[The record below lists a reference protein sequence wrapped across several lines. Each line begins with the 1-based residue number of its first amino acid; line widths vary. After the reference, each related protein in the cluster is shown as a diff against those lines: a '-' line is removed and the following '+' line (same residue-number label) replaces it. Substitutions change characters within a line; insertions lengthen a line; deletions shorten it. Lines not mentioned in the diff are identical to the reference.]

1 MSRDEIW
8 TVPLDRLRVART
20 NARKDPAAGEED
32 ATLAGLA
39 QSIKEHGLLN
49 PPTVCETA
57 DGHYEILAG
66 QRRYW
71 ACKELG
77 LPEIP
82 VIVRSRMSEARAVTL
97 SLIENVQRADMHPLD
112 KARAYDELRRH
123 YAGNLREVAAT
134 TGVSVRTIE
143 RYLVLLKLPRTL
155 QDELGTTHGSAGIG
169 TLAAIAKA
177 FAHPHDMVGAYNQI
191 GGFTQTIQAE
201 ILKRAQ
207 GDVKALPELVLQA
220 QEGAFAI
227 QRCGTG
233 LGDCPHIPDALRRPL
248 IDAVRALQRG
258 AAEPAAS
265 LKVFAGQLKKPRRR

>member
-1 MSRDEIW
+1 MSSDAILMVR
-8 TVPLDRLRVART
+8 LDRLRVART
-20 NARKDPAAGEED
+20 NARKDTAAGEED

-49 PPTVCETA
+49 PPTVCEA
-57 DGHYEILAG
+57 EDGHYEILAG

-82 VIVRSRMSEARAVTL
+82 VIVRSRVSEARAVTL

-123 YAGNLREVAAT
+123 YASNLRDVAAT

-143 RYLVLLKLPRTL
+143 RYLVLLKLPATL
-155 QDELGTTHGSAGIG
+155 QDELGTMHGAAGIG
-169 TLAAIAKA
+169 TMAAIAKA
-177 FAHPHDMVGAYNQI
+177 FSNPHDMVDAYNQI

-207 GDVKALPELVLQA
+207 GDVKALPELALQA

-248 IDAVRALQRG
+248 IDAVQRLKRG
-258 AAEPAAS
+258 TSDPAAS
-265 LKVFAGQLKKPRRR
+265 LRAFAAQHKKPQRR

>member
-1 MSRDEIW
+1 MSSDAILM
-8 TVPLDRLRVART
+8 VPLDRLRVART
-20 NARKDPAAGEED
+20 NARKDTAAGEED
-32 ATLAGLA
+32 ATLVGLA

-49 PPTVCETA
+49 PPTVCEA
-57 DGHYEILAG
+57 EDGHYEILAG

-77 LPEIP
+77 LREIP
-82 VIVRSRMSEARAVTL
+82 VIVRSRVSEARAVTL

-169 TLAAIAKA
+169 TMAAIAKA
-177 FAHPHDMVGAYNQI
+177 FSNPHDMVGAYNQI

-201 ILKRAQ
+201 ILKQAQ

-227 QRCGTG
+227 QRCGAG

-248 IDAVRALQRG
+248 IDAAQRLKRG
-258 AAEPAAS
+258 ASDPAAS
-265 LKVFAGQLKKPRRR
+265 LRVFAAQHKKPQRW

>member
-1 MSRDEIW
+1 MSSDTIRM
-8 TVPLDRLRVART
+8 VPLDRLRVAST
-20 NARKDPAAGEED
+20 NARKDTAAGEED

-49 PPTVCETA
+49 PPTVCEVE
-57 DGHYEILAG
+57 DGRYEILAG

-77 LPEIP
+77 LSEMP
-82 VIVRSRMSEARAVTL
+82 VIMRSRVSEARAVTL

-112 KARAYDELRRH
+112 KAQAYDALHRH
-123 YAGNLREVAAT
+123 YTGNLREVAAT

-143 RYLVLLKLPRTL
+143 RYLVLLKLPKTL
-155 QDELGTTHGSAGIG
+155 QDELGTMHGSAGIG
-169 TLAAIAKA
+169 TMAAIAKA
-177 FAHPHDMVGAYNQI
+177 FAHPHEMVDAYNQI

-201 ILKRAQ
+201 ILKQAR

-220 QEGAFAI
+220 QEGAFTT

-248 IDAVRALQRG
+248 IDAAQRLKRG
-258 AAEPAAS
+258 ASDPAAS
-265 LKVFAGQLKKPRRR
+265 LRAAAAQHKKPLSR